1 MLRTMRNQAKALRA
15 LAERYLRL
23 AKTTADPRE
32 RNKFFTY
39 AAVYADLRSEM
50 RFGSM
55 ARTAG

>member
-23 AKTTADPRE
+23 AKTTTDPRE

-39 AAVYADLRSEM
+39 AAVYADLSERSE
-50 RFGSM
+50 RHGND
-55 ARTAG
+55 RQR